1 MSSYQVIV
9 KKCRRCGRLIPEE
22 NAQRRCSASILL
34 KQHVF
39 ACAVCSVVLDYNT
52 AAVVKDTPYC
62 DKHYSV
68 ARWSIEDV
76 VDWLEKVDLETLED
90 RLREAKIDGKKLLT
104 KGFNEYQLR
113 HLHPS
118 SAERKQF
125 QKQRARLKI
134 CGSDEWNT
142 RRPLNPIDTPS
153 TLYLAK
159 STENIFDNISHNSH
173 DSEARLRPS
182 QKTISTVD
190 LSVIHTSLSQTFKDN
205 VIAWTVD
212 DVAKWL
218 ATVSLHKYIDSFK
231 SNEIDGE
238 TLLDFDTEMENEMI
252 PVGKDRIAFRR
263 ALKKLREGY
272 NTTEPVPTPR
282 NVNENQQETYATSHY
297 TWEFSRAAH
306 NVRGSVADNQH
317 QVSTNL
323 IDVALMLQPDMILH
337 SISLKNALFET
348 NVTNFIAKWCLFF
361 CPSLT
366 QTQRLSN
373 ELDSCFIT
381 IIDEP
386 MNARILLND
395 LIKHHTIKTYIVD
408 SLKRYHALDDIRTEL
423 PKCKQIKYDET
434 IYNHDLYNELIRIL
448 PNITIRMLL
457 ISTVESLSYDS
468 QRYLG
473 NFIKR
478 NDLPIPFTYYLYNNE
493 TNLIEYKINFNL
505 LAEVQCL
512 STEHLIIQ
520 VGSPTTIGL
529 GKTSLLPYIFRDI
542 RKESLNTSGLQP
554 LRSGCID
561 TLFGTAQ
568 IDQNKEKSCVIFDVH
583 GTILSGINDTIILA
597 LQQYAS
603 LQFLYVTE
611 ADLETNFLPNMINN
625 SISKPTI
632 VCIFDDHYD
641 KNLHDEHVNL
651 VRQFI
656 NRYRMENWSHIQWL
670 LIPTKNTW
678 LTQSDNQ
685 QYDEN
690 ERIQTLHSQ
699 LSYILQKIDQTI
711 IHPTLFRT
719 IFQVQSS
726 YWSFYNGMN
735 TLNCL
740 TCYFEVE
747 RKLKQLFNE
756 LSDTT
761 DNLLIATPI
770 SYLQSKIRQSQM
782 DLPRKDKTR
791 FVTDEVQRYENLLK
805 KIDRISDHTQFF
817 IDLLTK
823 RTYIEVLITEKYLE
837 QWRSIYESR
846 LRSELTNAK
855 HKMIDLTSE
864 LKRVEMLEKQQ
875 KLNKSIEIQQQLQ
888 IAKENYEQ
896 SYKTLNEIETK
907 LMNIDMTIGLFFDE
921 ILSISDYNSYLKN
934 SLSIELLNEI
944 AQRMTEM
951 MHRGIAVHV
960 LRGRPLQCE
969 SILLKIIL
977 KNFNKWSKPPCII
990 TVIGE
995 QSSAKSSLLN
1005 TTFGCNF
1012 HVSSG
1017 RCTMGIYMSI
1027 IKWKS
1032 LPIVLLDIEG
1042 LMSVEESSSL
1052 FDNQMVSMAILSSH
1066 IVLINHKGEL
1076 STELQNL
1083 IGMSFYAKLQL
1094 KDAPLKP
1101 KVLFILRDQI
1111 DLSNKKIFFAQLAQL
1126 KQNLNNVSQFLQI
1139 SIEDELNISNDDV
1152 VPLSNAFSNDI
1163 NPVFGGEV
1171 QKWRNKTFPIQIQEL
1186 RSVLLA
1192 SKNLLELAMM
1202 NEVRDIAREII
1213 QKANNQMYDNGQ
1225 VLIKQTIADIKNNS
1239 QLISTTG
1246 GYSNASE
1253 DFNMILNRQFQQILE
1268 QAYKEF
1274 DFKTNKSYYLPH
1286 IKEKIKIIIEPRL
1299 RFTCQSTRQQ
1309 FEDNLH
1315 LVSQAALVKYAQ
1327 QKLIDRAQED
1337 FDQNKSIGIDEFR
1350 MNLENDYQCL
1360 LKECRQQLDVLH
1372 EKEDD
1377 ISKKIL
1383 KFYNNLHDR
1392 KAANPT
1398 VGDIYNLLPRL
1409 DIEQYKRY
1417 CQKFEHS
1424 WKQINQFLDI
1434 PHDNLFS
1441 SSWQTDLNRIWIDL
1455 KDKLKWFNNKK
1466 SSEKNRTI
1474 LSGIFNVVLPKLKKD
1489 IIKLIMEI
1497 KLSYNDPEIVNAVI
1511 SYVENSLSMKEIKDF
1526 EKNLNLAEL
1535 VTDFVIISLKILISE
1550 VTLISENN
1558 YQKELTKS
1566 ENQLREWKTNIEKQ
1580 FESMKNSF
1588 EQGQYEAEEIG
1599 KQIFAEVKSL
1609 LLNQV
1614 LRDVKSDVMKNKFII
1629 HDHMRKNAYQQS
1641 FQQNNGENILKY
1653 VLDINRYLL
1662 ELSLEEVLGTFRNVV
1677 SMHTNYLDDLLST
1690 IFITINNTIQSYAYD
1705 DINSTY
1711 NAIENA
1717 ISEINLLKKM
1727 KYEENDMEFKLEPKM
1742 NLPIKDPK
1750 QFQLGF
1756 KHILTV
1762 FASHSKSEKE
1772 AISHLLSV
1780 RAFEDCK
1787 LTIKRRLGCEH
1798 TCPGCGV
1805 KYSKPSLHSAE
1816 QVKILPENCK
1826 CTTDEC
1832 ICPEVTYVDCISH
1845 ENDYHIPAAFY
1856 GQNYYETRKLYL
1868 HSCYQQWT
1876 TVGIHTGDGEIIHP
1890 KRLYYNKKYLQWY
1903 KNLDN
1908 LAKTAPDKDDPYPT
1922 EEQRHA

>member
-1 MSSYQVIV
+1 
-9 KKCRRCGRLIPEE
+9 
-22 NAQRRCSASILL
+22 
-34 KQHVF
+34 
-39 ACAVCSVVLDYNT
+39 
-52 AAVVKDTPYC
+52 
-62 DKHYSV
+62 
-68 ARWSIEDV
+68 
-76 VDWLEKVDLETLED
+76 
-90 RLREAKIDGKKLLT
+90 
-104 KGFNEYQLR
+104 
-113 HLHPS
+113 
-118 SAERKQF
+118 
-125 QKQRARLKI
+125 
-134 CGSDEWNT
+134 
-142 RRPLNPIDTPS
+142 
-153 TLYLAK
+153 
-159 STENIFDNISHNSH
+159 
-173 DSEARLRPS
+173 
-182 QKTISTVD
+182 
-190 LSVIHTSLSQTFKDN
+190 
-205 VIAWTVD
+205 
-212 DVAKWL
+212 
-218 ATVSLHKYIDSFK
+218 
-231 SNEIDGE
+231 
-238 TLLDFDTEMENEMI
+238 
-252 PVGKDRIAFRR
+252 
-263 ALKKLREGY
+263 
-272 NTTEPVPTPR
+272 
-282 NVNENQQETYATSHY
+282 
-297 TWEFSRAAH
+297 
-306 NVRGSVADNQH
+306 
-317 QVSTNL
+317 
-323 IDVALMLQPDMILH
+323 MLQPDMILH
-337 SISLKNALFET
+337 SISLKNTLLET
-348 NVTNFIAKWCLFF
+348 DVTNFIAKWCLLF
-361 CPSLT
+361 CPPLT
-366 QTQRLSN
+366 VTQRLSN
-373 ELDSCFIT
+373 ELDSCFII

-386 MNARILLND
+386 MNARIVLND
-395 LIKHHTIKTYIVD
+395 LIKHHTIKTYIID

-434 IYNHDLYNELIRIL
+434 MYNHDLYNELIRIL
-448 PNITIRMLL
+448 PNVTICMLL
-457 ISTVESLSYDS
+457 ISTIESLSYYS
-468 QRYLG
+468 QRYLD

-493 TNLIEYKINFNL
+493 TNLIDYKINFNL

-529 GKTSLLPYIFRDI
+529 GKTSLLPYIFRDK
-542 RKESLNTSGLQP
+542 RKESLNTSGSQS

-568 IDQNKEKSCVIFDVH
+568 IDQNKEKSCIIFDVH

-726 YWSFYNGMN
+726 YWSFHNGMN

-888 IAKENYEQ
+888 IVKENYEQ

-1032 LPIVLLDIEG
+1032 LPIVLLDTEG
-1042 LMSVEESSSL
+1042 LMSVEESSTL
-1052 FDNQMVSMAILSSH
+1052 FDNQMVSMAMLSSH

-1101 KVLFILRDQI
+1101 KLLFILRDQI

-1126 KQNLNNVSQFLQI
+1126 KQNLYKDAQFLQT

-1171 QKWRNKTFPIQIQEL
+1171 QKWRNKTFPVQIQEL
-1186 RSVLLA
+1186 RKAIFRFLSTNANLSVYEDFDRVYTKITNYWTTIDKLGPVLLA

-1274 DFKTNKSYYLPH
+1274 AFKTNKSYYLPH

-1299 RFTCQSTRQQ
+1299 RFICQSTRQQ

-1360 LKECRQQLDVLH
+1360 LKECRQQLGVLH

-1377 ISKKIL
+1377 ITKKIL

-1409 DIEQYKRY
+1409 DVEQYKRY
-1417 CQKFEHS
+1417 CQKFENS
-1424 WKQINQFLDI
+1424 WKQINQLLDI
-1434 PHDNLFS
+1434 PRENLFS
-1441 SSWQTDLNRIWIDL
+1441 SSRQTDLNGIWIDL
-1455 KDKLKWFNNKK
+1455 KDKLKWFNNEK
-1466 SSEKNRTI
+1466 SAEKNRTI

-1489 IIKLIMEI
+1489 IVKLIREI
-1497 KLSYNDPEIVNAVI
+1497 KLSHNDPEIVNAVI

-1526 EKNLNLAEL
+1526 DKDLNLAEL
-1535 VTDFVIISLKILISE
+1535 VSDFVIISLKILISE
-1550 VTLISENN
+1550 VTLISEDN

-1599 KQIFAEVKSL
+1599 KQIFAEVKHL

-1677 SMHTNYLDDLLST
+1677 SMHTNYLDNLLST

-1727 KYEENDMEFKLEPKM
+1727 KHEENDMEFKLEPKM

-1780 RAFEDCK
+1780 RASEDCK

-1798 TCPGCGV
+1798 T
-1805 KYSKPSLHSAE
+1805 
-1816 QVKILPENCK
+1816 
-1826 CTTDEC
+1826 
-1832 ICPEVTYVDCISH
+1832 
-1845 ENDYHIPAAFY
+1845 
-1856 GQNYYETRKLYL
+1856 
-1868 HSCYQQWT
+1868 
-1876 TVGIHTGDGEIIHP
+1876 
-1890 KRLYYNKKYLQWY
+1890 
-1903 KNLDN
+1903 
-1908 LAKTAPDKDDPYPT
+1908 
-1922 EEQRHA
+1922 

>member
-1 MSSYQVIV
+1 
-9 KKCRRCGRLIPEE
+9 
-22 NAQRRCSASILL
+22 
-34 KQHVF
+34 
-39 ACAVCSVVLDYNT
+39 
-52 AAVVKDTPYC
+52 
-62 DKHYSV
+62 
-68 ARWSIEDV
+68 
-76 VDWLEKVDLETLED
+76 
-90 RLREAKIDGKKLLT
+90 
-104 KGFNEYQLR
+104 
-113 HLHPS
+113 
-118 SAERKQF
+118 
-125 QKQRARLKI
+125 
-134 CGSDEWNT
+134 
-142 RRPLNPIDTPS
+142 
-153 TLYLAK
+153 
-159 STENIFDNISHNSH
+159 
-173 DSEARLRPS
+173 
-182 QKTISTVD
+182 
-190 LSVIHTSLSQTFKDN
+190 
-205 VIAWTVD
+205 
-212 DVAKWL
+212 
-218 ATVSLHKYIDSFK
+218 
-231 SNEIDGE
+231 
-238 TLLDFDTEMENEMI
+238 
-252 PVGKDRIAFRR
+252 
-263 ALKKLREGY
+263 
-272 NTTEPVPTPR
+272 
-282 NVNENQQETYATSHY
+282 
-297 TWEFSRAAH
+297 
-306 NVRGSVADNQH
+306 
-317 QVSTNL
+317 
-323 IDVALMLQPDMILH
+323 MLQPDMILH
-337 SISLKNALFET
+337 SISLKNTLFET
-348 NVTNFIAKWCLFF
+348 NVVNFIAKWCLFF
-361 CPSLT
+361 CPPLT
-366 QTQRLSN
+366 LTQRLSD
-373 ELDSCFIT
+373 ELDSCIIT

-386 MNARILLND
+386 MNARILLNN
-395 LIKHHTIKTYIVD
+395 LITHHTIKIYIVD

-434 IYNHDLYNELIRIL
+434 MHNHDLYNELIRIL
-448 PNITIRMLL
+448 PNVTIRMLL

-520 VGSPTTIGL
+520 VGSSTTIGL
-529 GKTSLLPYIFRDI
+529 GKTSLLSYIFRDK
-542 RKESLNTSGLQP
+542 RKESLNTSGVQS
-554 LRSGCID
+554 LRYGCID
-561 TLFGTAQ
+561 TLFGTTQ

-583 GTILSGINDTIILA
+583 GTILSGINDGIILA
-597 LQQYAS
+597 LQQSAS

-641 KNLHDEHVNL
+641 KHLHNEHVNL
-651 VRQFI
+651 VQEFT
-656 NRYRMENWSHIQWL
+656 NRYRMENWSHVEWL

-690 ERIQTLHSQ
+690 ERMQTLRSQ
-699 LSYILQKIDQTI
+699 LSYILQKIDPTI

-719 IFQVQSS
+719 IFQVQLS
-726 YWSFYNGMN
+726 YWSLHNDMN
-735 TLNCL
+735 TFNRS

-747 RKLKQLFNE
+747 SKLKQLFNG

-761 DNLLIATPI
+761 DNLLITTPI
-770 SYLQSKIRQSQM
+770 SYLQSKIRQSQI

-791 FVTDEVQRYENLLK
+791 FVTDEAQRYENLLK
-805 KIDRISDHTQFF
+805 KVDRISDHTQFF

-837 QWRSIYESR
+837 QWRSVYEPR
-846 LRSELTNAK
+846 LRSELINAK
-855 HKMIDLTSE
+855 HKMIHLTSE

-875 KLNKSIEIQQQLQ
+875 KLNKSIEIQQQLK

-896 SYKTLNEIETK
+896 SHKKLNEIEAK

-921 ILSISDYNSYLKN
+921 ILSVSDYNSHLKN
-934 SLSIELLNEI
+934 SLSIDSLDEI
-944 AQRMTEM
+944 AKRMTEM

-977 KNFNKWSKPPCII
+977 KNFNKWYKPPCII

-1012 HVSSG
+1012 RVSSG

-1032 LPIVLLDIEG
+1032 LPIVLLDTEG

-1052 FDNQMVSMAILSSH
+1052 FDNQMVSMAMLSSH

-1094 KDAPLKP
+1094 KDAPLKT
-1101 KVLFILRDQI
+1101 KLLFILRDQI

-1126 KQNLNNVSQFLQI
+1126 KQNLNNDSQFLQI
-1139 SIEDELNISNDDV
+1139 SIEDELNISNNDV

-1163 NPVFGGEV
+1163 NPVFGEV
-1171 QKWRNKTFPIQIQEL
+1171 QKWRNKSFPVQIQEL
-1186 RSVLLA
+1186 RKIIFTYLSTNANLSVYEDFDQVYTKLTNYWITIDKLGPVLLA

-1213 QKANNQMYDNGQ
+1213 QKANNQMYDSGQ
-1225 VLIKQTIADIKNNS
+1225 ALIKQTIVDIKNNA

-1246 GYSNASE
+1246 GYSNAND

-1286 IKEKIKIIIEPRL
+1286 IKEKIKSIIEPRL

-1315 LVSQAALVKYAQ
+1315 LVSQAALVRHAQ
-1327 QKLIDRAQED
+1327 QKLIDRAQEG

-1350 MNLENDYQCL
+1350 MNLENDYHSL
-1360 LKECRQQLDVLH
+1360 LKECRQQLSVLH
-1372 EKEDD
+1372 EKED
-1377 ISKKIL
+1377 IITKKIL

-1398 VGDIYNLLPRL
+1398 IGDIYNLLPKL
-1409 DIEQYKRY
+1409 DVEQYKRY
-1417 CQKFEHS
+1417 CEKFEHS

-1434 PHDNLFS
+1434 PRDNLLS
-1441 SSWQTDLNRIWIDL
+1441 SSLQTDLDRIWIDL
-1455 KDKLKWFNNKK
+1455 KDKLKWFNNEK
-1466 SSEKNRTI
+1466 SKEKNRTI
-1474 LSGIFNVVLPKLKKD
+1474 LSGIFNIVLPKLKKD
-1489 IIKLIMEI
+1489 IIKLIREI

-1511 SYVENSLSMKEIKDF
+1511 SYVENSLNMKEIKDF
-1526 EKNLNLAEL
+1526 EKDLNLAEL

-1550 VTLISENN
+1550 ATLISENN
-1558 YQKELTKS
+1558 YQKELTES

-1580 FESMKNSF
+1580 FESMKDSF

-1677 SMHTNYLDDLLST
+1677 NMHTNYLDDLLST
-1690 IFITINNTIQSYAYD
+1690 IFVTINNTIQSYAYD

-1727 KYEENDMEFKLEPKM
+1727 KHEENYLEFKLEPKM
-1742 NLPIKDPK
+1742 NLPIKEPK

-1762 FASHSKSEKE
+1762 FANQSKSEKE
-1772 AISHLLSV
+1772 AISNLL
-1780 RAFEDCK
+1780 RKTAFDDCK
-1787 LTIKRRLGCEH
+1787 SIIRRRLGCEH

-1805 KYSKPSLHSAE
+1805 KCSKPSLHSAE
-1816 QVKILPENCK
+1816 QVKVLPEDCK
-1826 CTTDEC
+1826 CQTDDC
-1832 ICPEVTYVDCISH
+1832 VCPGVTYVDCVSH
-1845 ENDYHIPAAFY
+1845 ENDYHIPTAFY
-1856 GQNYYETRKLYL
+1856 GERYHKSHKPYL

-1890 KRLYYNKKYLQWY
+1890 KRLYYNKKHLQWY

-1908 LAKTAPDKDDPYPT
+1908 LAKTAPDKDDPYPA
-1922 EEQRHA
+1922 EEQRRAWMTVRHYLTAKHNMNDYTDEEYDEMLYPKEFNTIPTNFQITWKDENIDVIHVSNDFFPNYIF